1 MKRFFNIMLAI
12 VIIATALTAA
22 VQAQTSSSQ
31 RVIANIPFDFTASNK
46 KLPAGKYTITVLN
59 PSSDRKAL
67 QLRSMNG
74 QFTATVLTNSEIASV
89 ADNSKLVFERYDNQY
104 FFAKAQW
111 AGDTT
116 TLAALRSNKAQK
128 QLMAAAKK
136 KSIVVIVGG

>member
-12 VIIATALTAA
+12 VIIATALGATAL
-22 VQAQTSSSQ
+22 AQTSSSQ
-31 RVIANIPFDFTASNK
+31 RVIANIPFDFFASNK
-46 KLPAGKYTITVLN
+46 KLPAGKYTITVVN

-74 QFTATVLTNSEIASV
+74 QFTAIVLTNSEIGSV
-89 ADNSKLVFERYDNQY
+89 ADNSKLVFERYDDQY

-111 AGDTT
+111 AGETT